1 MEYEEGKD
9 CMLDVRGEGQ
19 RSGEQVR
26 MLRFGGMV
34 RGVMFRRSR
43 SSRVKMI
50 TGLHMDNLR

>member
-34 RGVMFRRSR
+34 RVVMFRR
-43 SSRVKMI
+43 SRVKMI